1 LCKQKTAGCIELTP
15 GYPSPAPASFAAATT
30 DVVAAASDDVTK
42 PRLYDVMTAAAPA
55 AVSAAVVAA
64 AVVAAV
70 TSL

>member
-1 LCKQKTAGCIELTP
+1 
-15 GYPSPAPASFAAATT
+15 
-30 DVVAAASDDVTK
+30 VAAASDDVTK